1 MLSTMQEI
9 FILLEN
15 EKQVPLY
22 RLNRW
27 GKPARGA
34 LAKLKTLGWIE
45 KTIHEKEIYYRVTS
59 KGESYLDE
67 TLEVLKN
74 KKDWDGKWRLV
85 MFDIPETERSSRDKL
100 RRNLNKMGMG
110 ILQASVWITPRD
122 VKEKINKLCERLKIK
137 QGQVKYF
144 EVSGNNHLTDQIV
157 SKAWN
162 IPEVDLELE
171 RFIKNAQWIL
181 KKMGKGNGD
190 QYNAKKL
197 IYEYAL
203 ILKKGPILP
212 LNFIEKKEIRK
223 KAHEIYLELRHYAIS

>member
-34 LAKLKTLGWIE
+34 LAKLKTLGWVE
-45 KTIHEKEIYYRVTS
+45 KISNNKETFYKITN
-59 KGESYLDE
+59 KGENYLDD
-67 TLEVLKN
+67 TLSVLKT

-85 MFDIPETERSSRDKL
+85 MFDIPESERSTRDKL
-100 RRNLNKMGMG
+100 RRNLNNLGMG
-110 ILQASVWITPRD
+110 ILQASVWITQRD
-122 VKEKINKLCERLKIK
+122 VKAKIDKISEKLKIK
-137 QGQVKYF
+137 TGQIKYF
-144 EVSGNNHLTDQIV
+144 EVSGSNHLTDQIV

-171 RFIKNAQWIL
+171 RFVKNAQWIL
-181 KKMGKGNGD
+181 KKMGRGNGD

-203 ILKKGPILP
+203 IIKKGPILP
-212 LNFIEKKEIRK
+212 LNFVEKSELRK
-223 KAHEIYLELRHYAIS
+223 RAHEIYQELRHYAIS